1 VELFSYK
8 SSFENKESSM
18 KAGEEYIEL
27 WTLLKMYV
35 DTGSGA
41 HCWCAADSSRVPV
54 HIGNKLNS

>member
-1 VELFSYK
+1 
-8 SSFENKESSM
+8 M

-35 DTGSGA
+35 DTGIGA